1 MSRVKYVRHGH
12 GWDNCP
18 VMYTIVMNHTE
29 HWNWVVEV
37 FPADHVGAAV
47 SDAIEWDIFSSW
59 FAAKY
64 YMWKKYKEYN
74 VLVNNQG
81 GF

>member
-1 MSRVKYVRHGH
+1 MSRVKYVRAGH
-12 GWDNCP
+12 GP
-18 VMYTIVMNHTE
+18 ESPIMYTVIMNNTE
-29 HWNWVVEV
+29 HWNWIVEV

-64 YMWKKYKEYN
+64 YMWKKYREYDKLIN
-74 VLVNNQG
+74 ER
-81 GF
+81 F

>member
-1 MSRVKYVRHGH
+1 MSRVKYVRAGH
-12 GWDNCP
+12 GP
-18 VMYTIVMNHTE
+18 ESPIIYTVIMNHTE

-59 FAAKY
+59 FSAKC
-64 YMWKKYKEYN
+64 YMWKKYREYSR
-74 VLVNNQG
+74 LVNERY
-81 GF
+81 

>member
-1 MSRVKYVRHGH
+1 MSRVKYVRAGH
-12 GWDNCP
+12 GP
-18 VMYTIVMNHTE
+18 ESPIMYTVIMNHTE

-37 FPADHVGAAV
+37 FPADHAGAAV

-64 YMWKKYKEYN
+64 YMWKKYREYCEIT
-74 VLVNNQG
+74 NNRR
-81 GF
+81 

>member
-1 MSRVKYVRHGH
+1 MSRVKYVRAGH
-12 GWDNCP
+12 GP
-18 VMYTIVMNHTE
+18 ESPIMYTVIMNHTE
-29 HWNWVVEV
+29 HWNWIVEV

-64 YMWKKYKEYN
+64 YMWKKYREYDKLIN
-74 VLVNNQG
+74 ER
-81 GF
+81 F

>member
-1 MSRVKYVRHGH
+1 MSRVKYVRAGY
-12 GWDNCP
+12 GP
-18 VMYTIVMNHTE
+18 ESPIMYTVIMNHTE
-29 HWNWVVEV
+29 HWNWIVEV

-74 VLVNNQG
+74 KLVNER
-81 GF
+81 F